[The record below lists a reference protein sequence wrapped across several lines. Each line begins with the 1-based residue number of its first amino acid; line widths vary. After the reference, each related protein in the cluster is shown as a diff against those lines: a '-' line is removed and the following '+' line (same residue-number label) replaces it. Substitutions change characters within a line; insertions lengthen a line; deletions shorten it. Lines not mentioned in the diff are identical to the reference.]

1 MEFWLAILW
10 TVLLTVTVVF
20 LVQTVLYV
28 KTAERAGFL
37 EDLVVELLEA
47 EGMGSREIGW
57 IIGREATLEVV
68 SDRHSGRAS

>member
-1 MEFWLAILW
+1 MEFWLAVLW
-10 TVLLTVTVVF
+10 TVLLLVAVVL
-20 LVQTVLYV
+20 LVQTVLYA

-47 EGMGSREIGW
+47 EGMGAREIGW

-68 SDRHSGRAS
+68 SDRRQRRSS

>member
-1 MEFWLAILW
+1 MEFWLSVLW
-10 TVLLTVTVVF
+10 TVLLVVGVTL

-28 KTAERAGFL
+28 KSAERAGFL

-47 EGMGSREIGW
+47 EGMTTREIGW

-68 SDRHSGRAS
+68 QDPRRRK